1 MVTTTLVT
9 LADFERLGEEA
20 EEYEVIDGMLVRR
33 EGMGRIHGRLGF
45 DLGGYLWLHLRPG
58 RLGELY
64 TSDTNFLLPLDPLVL
79 VKPDIAFI
87 RADRLP
93 PDTELEGPLTVVPD
107 LVVEVRSP
115 GDRPSTIDRK
125 IERYRSAGVPL
136 VWLVRPRERTV
147 TVFAQGQEPRVL
159 GINDVL
165 DGGNVLPGFRLPL
178 ADLFG

>member
-20 EEYEVIDGMLVRR
+20 EEYEVIDGVLERR
-33 EGMGRIHGRLGF
+33 EGMGRLHGRTGA
-45 DLGGYLWLHLRPG
+45 DLTGYLWIHVRQG

-64 TSDTNFLLPLDPLVL
+64 TSDTNVLLPLDPLVL
-79 VKPDIAFI
+79 VKPDVAFI

-93 PDTELEGPLTVVPD
+93 PERELEDPLTVVPD

-125 IERYRSAGVPL
+125 IERYRRAGVPL

-165 DGGNVLPGFRLPL
+165 DGGDVLPDFRLAL
-178 ADLFG
+178 SDLFG